1 MSLGLSASL
10 KALLNQFQASQPALH
25 DTTSPA
31 GTSGVQLGDL
41 IDAALSTPT
50 VVKASY
56 AAASAG
62 AIGAHLLSV
71 TLPAGAKVSRLWT
84 DTAGLASAGAA
95 TVAIA
100 AGATVLMAA
109 TAYNDAGLTGYDAQS
124 LTPVKLAVASQLKV
138 TVAAFALTAGTIDV
152 YVEYVV

>member
-1 MSLGLSASL
+1 M
-10 KALLNQFQASQPALH
+10 
-25 DTTSPA
+25 
-31 GTSGVQLGDL
+31 

-95 TVAIA
+95 TIAIA